1 MLTFPEEVVLLL
13 LDDEE
18 GVFLSVGKN
27 TLDLALTG
35 SVMMELAL
43 ADRIDTDSERVM
55 VVDRAPT
62 GSPSLDQVLE
72 RIAGSEVTRNARTWI
87 ETLSVESTAAIQ
99 EQALA
104 SMVEQ
109 GVLKREERKLLQETI
124 EHLWVFRS
132 PRYFVVDRKTK
143 LEVKT
148 RLTDV
153 LFSDDIP
160 HPRDVALICLIDA
173 CSILPHFFGEEK
185 LERITPRVERL
196 RKLDLIGREIA
207 GAIVEIER
215 SNMQSMAHPLA

>member
-35 SVMMELAL
+35 SVMMELAF

-55 VVDRAPT
+55 VFDRAPT

-72 RIAGSEVTRNARTWI
+72 RIAGSEETRNARTWI
-87 ETLSVESTAAIQ
+87 ETLSVESTATIQ

-104 SMVEQ
+104 SLVEQ

-132 PRYFVVDRKTK
+132 PRYFVVDCKTK
-143 LEVKT
+143 SEVKT

-153 LFSDDIP
+153 LFSEDIP

-173 CSILPHFFGEEK
+173 CGILPDFFDEEK

>member
-27 TLDLALTG
+27 TLEHALTG

-43 ADRIDTDSERVM
+43 ADRIDTDFERLM
-55 VVDRAPT
+55 VFDRAPT

-72 RIAGSEVTRNARTWI
+72 RIAGSEETKNARTWI
-87 ETLSVESTAAIQ
+87 ETLSVELTATIQ

-104 SMVEQ
+104 SLVEQ
-109 GVLKREERKLLQETI
+109 GILKREERKLLQETI
-124 EHLWVFRS
+124 QHLWVFRS

-143 LEVKT
+143 REVKA

-160 HPRDVALICLIDA
+160 HPRDVALISLFDA
-173 CSILPHFFGEEK
+173 CSILPDFFDEEK
-185 LERITPRVERL
+185 LERITPRIEIL

-207 GAIVEIER
+207 GAIIEIER
-215 SNMQSMAHPLA
+215 SNTQSMAHPLA